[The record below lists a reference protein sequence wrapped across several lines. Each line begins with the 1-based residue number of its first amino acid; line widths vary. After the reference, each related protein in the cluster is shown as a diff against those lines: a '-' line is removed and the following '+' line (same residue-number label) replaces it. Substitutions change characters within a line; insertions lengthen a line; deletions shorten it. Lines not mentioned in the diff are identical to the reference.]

1 MNLHID
7 SMNSGRY
14 SSRAPAKSGVGLGLP
29 ELITAHNRAKS
40 GFFVCD
46 AQLYPSM
53 VGWAGASKDAPGS
66 VVTGSPTSFSSPP
79 MLGLCGGEFLNLTT
93 EAAIMAT
100 IPTTRA
106 PEVLL
111 IEGRVVTS
119 SLAVATYFAKD
130 HKNVI
135 QKIQSLDCSPEFTEL
150 SFQLSEY
157 TDPTGRKLPC
167 YEITRD
173 GFAFLAMGF
182 TGKRAAKFKEDYI
195 GAFNRM
201 ESRLTSKSPAIPEC
215 IRLTVTI
222 KDGVVINSRPM
233 REGEIVGSLEDF
245 IELSERQGFL
255 VIKLD
260 DLKSLSIS
268 KKLRGGK

>member
-14 SSRAPAKSGVGLGLP
+14 SSIAPAKSGAGIGVP
-29 ELITAHNRAKS
+29 EFTIAHNRAS

-46 AQLYPSM
+46 AQLYLSM
-53 VGWAGASKDAPGS
+53 VGWVGASKDAPGS
-66 VVTGSPTSFSSPP
+66 VVTGTPTLLSSPP
-79 MLGLCGGEFLNLTT
+79 MIGVCGGEFLILTT

-100 IPTTRA
+100 IPTTRT

-111 IEGRVVTS
+111 AEGRAVTT
-119 SLAVATYFAKD
+119 SLAVAAYFIKRHD
-130 HKNVI
+130 DVLKRIKN
-135 QKIQSLDCSPEFTEL
+135 LECSPEFTARN
-150 SFQLSEY
+150 FAVSEY

-173 GFAFLAMGF
+173 GFTFLAMSF

-195 GAFNRM
+195 EAFNRM
-201 ESRLTSKSPAIPEC
+201 ESRLTGESPALPEC

-245 IELSERQGFL
+245 IELAERQGFL
-255 VIKLD
+255 VINLD

-268 KKLRGGK
+268 KKLRGCK